1 MSWFGADAG
10 HRRRRTRA
18 VPGSRRASAAVS
30 AAAAT
35 GNAARNAVGTKRK
48 ADGPPCQ
55 RHNRACDRPRRITVT
70 ARPVRGRNAEDYC
83 WRTRP
88 TSAPVSLGGRAQIDP
103 LPSWNVPRAWVY
115 AALMSIEFES
125 HRNGSGVVGRTLTHR
140 RRSRALQPARIS
152 PRRRDGD
159 AAPAAAA
166 VLSALLSTRNG
177 PSTHCRRLPSQ
188 SSKARRMAAR

>member
-1 MSWFGADAG
+1 MRVTGGDARG
-10 HRRRRTRA
+10 RSRA
-18 VPGSRRASAAVS
+18 LDVRPRQSALPRQRAMLL
-30 AAAAT
+30 AT
-35 GNAARNAVGTKRK
+35 LSEQRGK

-125 HRNGSGVVGRTLTHR
+125 IAMEAVWWAVHLPTADAHGLYSQLGFLLADETVMQR
-140 RRSRALQPARIS
+140 
-152 PRRRDGD
+152 PR
-159 AAPAAAA
+159 PP
-166 VLSALLSTRNG
+166 LS
-177 PSTHCRRLPSQ
+177 
-188 SSKARRMAAR
+188 

>member
-1 MSWFGADAG
+1 MRVTGGDARG
-10 HRRRRTRA
+10 RSRA
-18 VPGSRRASAAVS
+18 LDVRPRQSALPRQRAMLL
-30 AAAAT
+30 AT
-35 GNAARNAVGTKRK
+35 LSEQRGK

-140 RRSRALQPARIS
+140 RRSRVLQPARIS

>member
-1 MSWFGADAG
+1 MRVTGGDARG
-10 HRRRRTRA
+10 RSRA
-18 VPGSRRASAAVS
+18 LDVRPRQSALPRQRAMLL
-30 AAAAT
+30 AT
-35 GNAARNAVGTKRK
+35 LSEQRGK